1 MRVRGWVDEWID
13 GLVGSGVLACGARPK
28 HTSKR
33 RMTEMWVCHETR
45 KRVPFPVYMILMGHN
60 YTFNQQNGNRIELI
74 AHANLV

>member
-1 MRVRGWVDEWID
+1 
-13 GLVGSGVLACGARPK
+13 
-28 HTSKR
+28 
-33 RMTEMWVCHETR
+33 MWVCHETR